1 MEFAFVNTLNLS
13 EKVSDTT
20 LNKFEGDLLNT
31 SRNLP
36 NVDYAGFLK
45 LLENLI
51 LSKEFNTIKKFTD
64 TSLVLDFCFIKA
76 DLIFENKLQL
86 KDKEIKKLSAYLKNA
101 IEAYGV
107 ISFVMGIWEPEE
119 DETPWIRNIK
129 ILISLNESHFISKQH
144 SVDDLKNR
152 WVA

>member
-1 MEFAFVNTLNLS
+1 MY
-13 EKVSDTT
+13 
-20 LNKFEGDLLNT
+20 LLN
-31 SRNLP
+31 
-36 NVDYAGFLK
+36 VDCAGFLK

-51 LSKEFNTIKKFTD
+51 PSKEFNTIKKFTD
-64 TSLVLDFCFIKA
+64 TSLVLDFCFIVA

-86 KDKEIKKLSAYLKNA
+86 TDKEIKKLSAYLKNT

-107 ISFVMGIWEPEE
+107 ISSVMGIWEPEE
-119 DETPWIRNIK
+119 DDETPWIHNIK

-144 SVDDLKNR
+144 SVDDLKNM